1 MYRNSV
7 NSQNINNIFAFMKGK
22 WYSIQNKAGG
32 ETADIYIFD
41 EIGTYGVTAQEFI
54 NDIKDLKGTSIN
66 LRINSL
72 GGDVFDGM
80 AMYNVIKRREAKTTV
95 YIEGIAASIATIIA
109 LGADEV
115 VMAENS
121 LFMIHNAWG
130 GTMGE
135 AKDMRKTADTL
146 DKISGE
152 LTDIYRK
159 KTGLSYEAL
168 QEMMDEETWLNAEEA
183 YELGFV
189 DVISDSIKVAA
200 KYDVSKFKNITEEEI
215 QNKLNINIK
224 NRKMTNELKEWFN
237 NKVEEIVAAVKG
249 DVKVSED
256 VVEETTVNVML
267 GDKEDIMNKMSDFE
281 TNNIELANKIS
292 SLEEELANAK
302 GTNLTLTEEVE
313 ALNAKINKADAKG
326 TEIVTE
332 ADPAVV
338 ENKKEDA
345 NAGFYNA
352 MAERIRNK
360 FNN

>member
-1 MYRNSV
+1 MTE
-7 NSQNINNIFAFMKGK
+7 K
-22 WYSIQNKAGG
+22 WYNIQNKAG
-32 ETADIYIFD
+32 ETADVYIFD
-41 EIGTYGVTAQEFI
+41 EIGMYGVTAQEFI
-54 NDIKDLKGTSIN
+54 NDIKDLKDLPIN

-95 YIEGIAASIATIIA
+95 YIEGIAASIATIVA

-115 VMAENS
+115 IMAENS

-159 KTGLSYEAL
+159 KTGLSYDAL
-168 QEMMDEETWLNAEEA
+168 TEMMDEETWLNAEEA
-183 YELGFV
+183 YNYGFV
-189 DVISDSIKVAA
+189 DTISDSIKVAA
-200 KYDVSKFKNITEEEI
+200 KYDVSKFKNITQEEI
-215 QNKLNINIK
+215 QNKLNININNK
-224 NRKMTNELKEWFN
+224 KMTNELKEWFN
-237 NKVEEIVAAVKG
+237 NKVDEIVATVKG

-256 VVEETTVNVML
+256 VVEETTINVNL
-267 GDKEDIMNKMSDFE
+267 GDNDDIMNKISEFE
-281 TNNIELANKIS
+281 TNNIELSNKIT
-292 SLEEELANAK
+292 SLEEELVSAK
-302 GTNLTLTEEVE
+302 GTNETLTGEVE
-313 ALNAKINKADAKG
+313 ALHAKINKADAKG
-326 TEIVTE
+326 TEIKTDS
-332 ADPAVV
+332 DPVVV

-345 NAGFYNA
+345 NAGFYAA
-352 MAERIRNK
+352 MAERVRNK

>member
-1 MYRNSV
+1 
-7 NSQNINNIFAFMKGK
+7 MKGK

-168 QEMMDEETWLNAEEA
+168 QEMMDQETWLNAEEA

-237 NKVEEIVAAVKG
+237 NKVEEIVTAVKG
-249 DVKVSED
+249 DVKVSKD
-256 VVEETTVNVML
+256 VVEETTINVTL
-267 GDKEDIMNKMSDFE
+267 ADNEDIMNKMSDFE
-281 TNNIELANKIS
+281 TNNIELTNKIS

-326 TEIVTE
+326 TEIETDS
-332 ADPAVV
+332 DPVVV

-352 MAERIRNK
+352 IAERMRNK

>member
-1 MYRNSV
+1 MTE
-7 NSQNINNIFAFMKGK
+7 K
-22 WYSIQNKAGG
+22 WYNIQNKASDV
-32 ETADIYIFD
+32 TDVYIFD

-54 NDIKDLKGTSIN
+54 NDIKGLKDTPIN

-135 AKDMRKTADTL
+135 AKDMRKTAETL
-146 DKISGE
+146 DKISSE

-159 KTGLSYEAL
+159 KTGLSNDVLA
-168 QEMMDEETWLNAEEA
+168 EMMDEETWLNAQEA
-183 YELGFV
+183 YDLRFV
-189 DVISDSIKVAA
+189 DTISDSIKVAA
-200 KYDVSKFKNITEEEI
+200 KYDVSKFKNITQEEI
-215 QNKLNINIK
+215 QNKLSININNK
-224 NRKMTNELKEWFN
+224 KMTNELKEWFN
-237 NKVEEIVAAVKG
+237 NKVDEIVATVKG

-256 VVEETTVNVML
+256 VAEKTMITVNL
-267 GDKEDIMNKMSDFE
+267 GDNDEIMNKISNFE
-281 TNNIELANKIS
+281 SNNIELSNKIT
-292 SLEEELANAK
+292 SLEEELATAK
-302 GTNLTLTEEVE
+302 GTNETLTSEVE

-326 TEIVTE
+326 TEIETE

-345 NAGFYNA
+345 NANFYNA
-352 MAERIRNK
+352 MAERVKTR

>member
-1 MYRNSV
+1 MT
-7 NSQNINNIFAFMKGK
+7 KK
-22 WYSIQNKAGG
+22 WYDIQNKADNS
-32 ETADIYIFD
+32 ADVYIFD

-54 NDIKDLKGTSIN
+54 TDIKDLKNTPIN

-130 GTMGE
+130 GSMGE

-146 DKISGE
+146 DKITGE
-152 LTDIYRK
+152 LTDIYIK
-159 KTGLSYEAL
+159 KTGLPYDSLA
-168 QEMMDEETWLNAEEA
+168 EMMDEETWLNAQEA
-183 YELGFV
+183 FNYGFI
-189 DVISDSIKVAA
+189 DTISDSIKVAA
-200 KYDVSKFKNITEEEI
+200 KYDVSKFKNITQEEI
-215 QNKLNINIK
+215 QNKLSININNK
-224 NRKMTNELKEWFN
+224 KMTNELKEWFN
-237 NKVEEIVAAVKG
+237 NKVEEIVTAVKG

-256 VVEETTVNVML
+256 VAEQTAITVNL
-267 GDKEDIMNKMSDFE
+267 GDNEDIMNKISTFE
-281 TNNIELANKIS
+281 TNNIELSNKIS
-292 SLEEELANAK
+292 LLEEELATAK
-302 GTNLTLTEEVE
+302 GTNETLTGEVE

-345 NAGFYNA
+345 NAGFYAA
-352 MAERIRNK
+352 MAERVRIK

>member
-1 MYRNSV
+1 MTE
-7 NSQNINNIFAFMKGK
+7 K
-22 WYSIQNKAGG
+22 WYNIQNKAG
-32 ETADIYIFD
+32 ETADVYIFD
-41 EIGTYGVTAQEFI
+41 EIGTYGITAQEFI
-54 NDIKDLKGTSIN
+54 TDIKDLKDTPIN

-95 YIEGIAASIATIIA
+95 YIEGIAASIATIIS

-135 AKDMRKTADTL
+135 AKDMRKTAETL
-146 DKISGE
+146 EKITGE

-159 KTGLSYEAL
+159 KTGLSYDAL
-168 QEMMDEETWLNAEEA
+168 AEMMDEETWLNANEA
-183 YELGFV
+183 LEMGFI
-189 DVISDSIKVAA
+189 DTISDSIKVAA
-200 KYDVSKFKNITEEEI
+200 KYDVSKFKNITQEEI
-215 QNKLNINIK
+215 QNKLSININNK
-224 NRKMTNELKEWFN
+224 KMTNELKEWFN
-237 NKVEEIVAAVKG
+237 NKVEEIVTAVKG
-249 DVKVSED
+249 DVKVSAD
-256 VVEETTVNVML
+256 VAEQTAITVNL
-267 GDKEDIMNKMSDFE
+267 GDNDEIKNKISEFE
-281 TNNIELANKIS
+281 SSNIELSNKIS
-292 SLEEELANAK
+292 LLEEELVASK
-302 GTNLTLTEEVE
+302 GTNETLTVEVE

-332 ADPAVV
+332 ADPVVV

-345 NAGFYNA
+345 NSGFYNLLA
-352 MAERIRNK
+352 GKIRTK

>member
-1 MYRNSV
+1 MTE
-7 NSQNINNIFAFMKGK
+7 K
-22 WYSIQNKAGG
+22 WYNIQNKAGKP
-32 ETADIYIFD
+32 ADVYIFD
-41 EIGTYGVTAQEFI
+41 EIGTYGITAQEFI
-54 NDIKDLKGTSIN
+54 TDIKDLKDTPIN

-95 YIEGIAASIATIIA
+95 YIEGIAASIATIIS

-146 DKISGE
+146 EKITGE

-159 KTGLSYEAL
+159 KTGLSYDAL
-168 QEMMDEETWLNAEEA
+168 AEMMDEETWLNANEA
-183 YELGFV
+183 LEMGFI
-189 DVISDSIKVAA
+189 DTISDSIKVAA
-200 KYDVSKFKNITEEEI
+200 KYDVSKFKNITQEEI
-215 QNKLNINIK
+215 QNKLSININNK
-224 NRKMTNELKEWFN
+224 KMTNELKEWFN
-237 NKVEEIVAAVKG
+237 NKVEEIVTAVKG
-249 DVKVSED
+249 DVKVSAD
-256 VVEETTVNVML
+256 VAEQTAITVNL
-267 GDKEDIMNKMSDFE
+267 GDNDEIKNKISEFE
-281 TNNIELANKIS
+281 SSNIELSNKIS
-292 SLEEELANAK
+292 LLEEELVASK
-302 GTNLTLTEEVE
+302 GTNETLTQEVE

-332 ADPAVV
+332 ADPVVV

-352 MAERIRNK
+352 MAERIRSK